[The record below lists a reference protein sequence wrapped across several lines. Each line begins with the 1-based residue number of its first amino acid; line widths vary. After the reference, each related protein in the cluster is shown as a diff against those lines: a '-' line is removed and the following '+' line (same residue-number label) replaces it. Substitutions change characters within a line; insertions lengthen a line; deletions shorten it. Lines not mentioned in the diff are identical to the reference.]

1 MAHQSLKQQV
11 DIISS
16 RYKVSARTVYKR
28 IAKYGLDKVL
38 QYPEIVQRKERS
50 DMGGP
55 RGGTYEYKPW
65 DVTLSYRGWFTYLN
79 SLFGDNV
86 AYCSSRRELA
96 HKIEDAEYN
105 PVLAAVINRNGTA
118 AVFIEPTF
126 YLNGRSI
133 PVACPEQLRGLK

>member
-11 DIISS
+11 EIISS
-16 RYKVSARTVYKR
+16 RYKVSTRTVYKR
-28 IAKYGLDKVL
+28 IAKHGLDTVL
-38 QYPEIVQRKERS
+38 QYPELVQRKERS
-50 DMGGP
+50 DAGSARVGA
-55 RGGTYEYKPW
+55 YEYKPW
-65 DVTLSYRGWFTYLN
+65 GVTLSYRGWFTYLT

-126 YLNGRSI
+126 YLNGCSI
-133 PVACPEQLRGLK
+133 PVECPEQLRSLK